1 MSTTNHNTT
10 NLSGYLKLGENL
22 NIEEFSGLINDILH
36 KTNLDTSVSFPQLI
50 KALKKNIGYFFKN
63 DVLPAVQAKQITH
76 LKFER
81 KKSTLSVAIT
91 PLSSG
96 TTVISL
102 EENFHPEKQNYNS
115 VPEKIKDILIRVNPD
130 LKVVYTSKNSP
141 AITHLLPADIL
152 GKPIEESNLFGSH
165 TGEIAGLISD
175 CFSQQKKHRTD
186 MNLEGKKNAWYD
198 LSLVPETDPVSGDQS
213 VLLVLK
219 NISRFKEIENKLLE
233 SEQRYE
239 MAIEATDLGIWDYDV
254 ISGKAYYSRKW
265 KSILGY
271 YPDEIPDEYTVWEDL
286 LHPEDKERM
295 TRYMSTFLKSNLRLY
310 EAEFRMRHKNGH
322 YVWVKSRATVQ
333 RDENDKPLRML
344 GTHRDITEEKK
355 SENEFTKL
363 HQAILQSPISV
374 IITDKDGYIEFFNP
388 AFCKITG
395 WNDQE
400 IVGKKTNILKS
411 GFHAPGFYAKLWKTI
426 NAGNEWQGELKNK
439 KKNGEYYWELASIS
453 PIRNSFGTITHFV
466 KISEN
471 ISYLKKIENDLK
483 KAKQEAEIANNY
495 KNHFLA
501 NMSHEIR
508 TPINTIIGFSELIKN
523 ERLQTEKRN
532 KYSEIIEENSQAL
545 LRLIDDIID
554 VAKIE
559 ANELKIKK
567 EACSLDDMFSEL
579 EITYS
584 NFLKRKQK
592 QNLELSIQI
601 PEESHHDVIF
611 TDPYRLKQI
620 LNNLFLN
627 ALKYTD
633 SGRIDVGYSIIND
646 NKLRFHVADTG
657 SGIPSNRLKSIFK
670 RFQHGDDNTTDVHGS
685 GIGLSISKDLANLL
699 GGDITVKSVLNEGSI
714 FYLTLPYDKIK
725 IPLVRTSATQP
736 SAVRT
741 NSTGRTPGIGN
752 STSSGNAQ
760 ARYNFSDYTIM
771 IAEDTPYNYE
781 YLYSI
786 LQKTGANILWA
797 KDGIDVLKMYN
808 SSKIDLILMDIQLP
822 EINGYEATEQIRKSN
837 KSIPIIAQTAYA
849 MPDDKKKCL
858 DSGCNDVLVKP
869 IRMDEV
875 LITLARHL
883 NK

>member
-1 MSTTNHNTT
+1 MSSINHNKA
-10 NLSGYLKLGENL
+10 NLSGYLKLDENL
-22 NIEEFSGLINDILH
+22 TIREFSGLTNDILRDE
-36 KTNLDTSVSFPQLI
+36 NPEPGIGFQQWI
-50 KALKKNIGYFFKN
+50 KLLKKNLRSFFKTEA
-63 DVLPAVQAKQITH
+63 LPAVQAKQIAH
-76 LKFER
+76 LSLGR

-96 TTVISL
+96 ETLISL
-102 EENFHPEKQNYNS
+102 EEVFHPEKQNYSS
-115 VPEKIKDILIRVNPD
+115 VPEKFRDILIRVNPD
-130 LKVVYTSKNSP
+130 LAIIYLSKNYT
-141 AITHLLPADIL
+141 AISDLPLLDLTGKTIEETSLFGNYTDQVASLISKSFSEQKKKHADIL
-152 GKPIEESNLFGSH
+152 L
-165 TGEIAGLISD
+165 
-175 CFSQQKKHRTD
+175 QRKKRI
-186 MNLEGKKNAWYD
+186 WYN
-198 LSLVPETDPVSGDQS
+198 LSLIPETDPASGQQS

-219 NISRFKEIENKLLE
+219 DISRYKEIENKLLE

-239 MAIEATDLGIWDYDV
+239 MAMEATDLGIWDYDLT
-254 ISGKAYYSRKW
+254 SGKIFFSPKW
-265 KSILGY
+265 KAILGY
-271 YPDEIPDEYTVWEDL
+271 YPHELPDEYSVWEDL

-295 TRYMSTFLKSNLRLY
+295 IRYMANFLKSNLRLY
-310 EAEFRMRHKNGH
+310 EAEFRMRHKSGN
-322 YVWVKSRATVQ
+322 YIWVRSRATVQ
-333 RDENDKPLRML
+333 RDANDQPLRML

-355 SENEFTKL
+355 SENEFKKL

-395 WNDQE
+395 WSDDE
-400 IVGKKTNILKS
+400 IIGKKTNILRS
-411 GFHAPGFYAKLWKTI
+411 GFHSQGFYAKLWKTI
-426 NAGNEWQGELKNK
+426 NAGNEWQGELKNR

-523 ERLQTEKRN
+523 ERLQSDKRN

-592 QNLELSIQI
+592 PNLELAILI

-627 ALKYTD
+627 ALKHTE
-633 SGRIDVGYSIIND
+633 SGRIEIGYTVVNE
-646 NKLRFHVADTG
+646 NKLRFFVSDTG
-657 SGIPSNRLKSIFK
+657 SGIPANRLKNIFK
-670 RFQHGDDNTTDVHGS
+670 RFQYSDDTTTDTHGS

-699 GGDITVKSVLNEGSI
+699 GGDITVKSVVNEGSV

-725 IPLVRTSATQP
+725 IPLVRTSA
-736 SAVRT
+736 SHSGVARAG
-741 NSTGRTPGIGN
+741 STKSQEVGSNMAG
-752 STSSGNAQ
+752 GNAQ
-760 ARYNFSDYTIM
+760 ARYNFSNFTIM

-837 KSIPIIAQTAYA
+837 KTIPIIAQTAYA
-849 MPDDKKKCL
+849 MAEDKKKCM
-858 DSGCNDVLVKP
+858 DAGCNDVLVKP

-875 LITLARHL
+875 LITLARYL